1 MQMKIPQIWWIFSK
15 SPHICGGKW
24 ISGLLN
30 YIYRRMTVTGNMLQV
45 KRKGEI
51 RKGLFGERLIVK
63 NFGNGS
69 KRNFWFPLKKTGG
82 LEADF
87 YCHLCWGR
95 DSVML
100 TFEAARSLHRR
111 EGGHRC

>member
-1 MQMKIPQIWWIFSK
+1 MDIWIAKLYLSK
-15 SPHICGGKW
+15 DDSYRKYVAGETKGGNKEKDC
-24 ISGLLN
+24 LA
-30 YIYRRMTVTGNMLQV
+30 
-45 KRKGEI
+45 KK
-51 RKGLFGERLIVK
+51 LIVK

-100 TFEAARSLHRR
+100 NLRGRP
-111 EGGHRC
+111 